1 MNLPSGLIF
10 YLDFKY
16 NNNQFGSGSAVAP
29 YSGSSLFGG
38 DGSDLGSTNVAKNG
52 LYGSGRYGYTLND
65 QNVAVSAGNTTVA
78 TASMSDINY
87 DANFTASV
95 AANKVFKITIAKS
108 NISSTADDDA
118 IKAFT
123 IVDAGDGG
131 DLRNYR

>member
-1 MNLPSGLIF
+1 MELS
-10 YLDFKY
+10 
-16 NNNQFGSGSAVAP
+16 

-65 QNVAVSAGNTTVA
+65 QSADVVAANVAVS
-78 TASMSDINY
+78 TASLADINY
-87 DANFTASV
+87 DSNFSASV
-95 AANKVFKITIAKS
+95 IANQVIRVAVAKS

-123 IVDAGDGG
+123 TNQVQ
-131 DLRNYR
+131 